1 MSVLRA
7 VRKRKKVRKLG
18 AIDIIR
24 REAYADLEL
33 DAKVELI
40 RALVP
45 LGLLH
50 VQELLD
56 QEVTVLAGARYARKD
71 ESVEGRRHG
80 SNPGTVGLAGQ
91 RVPIR
96 VPRLRHIAGSEI
108 RVPRLRHIE
117 IPLRSYEAMRGD
129 RDVDDLLLR
138 RVLYGISCRNYEA
151 AAAVIPGAIGLSS
164 STVSRGFIQASA
176 AQLRAFQERDLSGE
190 DVVAVFLD
198 GKTFADATMVIALGI
213 TMAGEKRFLGFVETD
228 TENATVLTPFLRS
241 LVERGLDLS
250 QGVLVILDGGK
261 GLRTAVRKAFRNRAL
276 VHRCQW
282 HKRENVVSHL
292 AKHEQA
298 AWRQR
303 LQRAYNRPDY
313 DEALGALETLLGELD
328 ERNQSAAGSLAEGLD
343 ETLTLHRLG
352 VYGVLGRSFKTT
364 NCLES
369 VNALV
374 EERCAKVDHWQT
386 SSQRHRWLATALL
399 DIEPRLRK
407 VMGYRHLSTL
417 RDALKRELKIDTT
430 TSKEKAA

>member
-1 MSVLRA
+1 MSRVLRA
-7 VRKRKKVRKLG
+7 VRKRKKVRRLG
-18 AIDIIR
+18 AVDIIR

-56 QEVTVLAGARYARKD
+56 QEVTALAGARYARKD

-96 VPRLRHIAGSEI
+96 VPRLRHVVGS
-108 RVPRLRHIE
+108 E

-129 RDVDDLLLR
+129 RAVDDLLLR

-151 AAAVIPGAIGLSS
+151 AAEAIPGAIGLSS

-176 AQLRAFQERDLSGE
+176 AQLRAFQERDLSEE

-213 TMAGEKRFLGFVETD
+213 TMAGEKRFLGCVETD

-250 QGVLVILDGGK
+250 P
-261 GLRTAVRKAFRNRAL
+261 RA
-276 VHRCQW
+276 CW
-282 HKRENVVSHL
+282 
-292 AKHEQA
+292 
-298 AWRQR
+298 
-303 LQRAYNRPDY
+303 
-313 DEALGALETLLGELD
+313 
-328 ERNQSAAGSLAEGLD
+328 
-343 ETLTLHRLG
+343 
-352 VYGVLGRSFKTT
+352 
-364 NCLES
+364 
-369 VNALV
+369 
-374 EERCAKVDHWQT
+374 
-386 SSQRHRWLATALL
+386 
-399 DIEPRLRK
+399 
-407 VMGYRHLSTL
+407 
-417 RDALKRELKIDTT
+417 
-430 TSKEKAA
+430 